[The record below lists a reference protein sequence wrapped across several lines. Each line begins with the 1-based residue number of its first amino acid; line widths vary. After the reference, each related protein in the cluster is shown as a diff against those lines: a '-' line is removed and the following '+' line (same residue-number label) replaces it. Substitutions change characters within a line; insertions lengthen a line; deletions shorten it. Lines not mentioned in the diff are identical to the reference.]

1 MKGMGG
7 MRTLKIIC
15 ALAVILAATP
25 GLATPPP
32 YEDEDILGLELSGE
46 LLAPAALVAQIA
58 QDLTAIRTAFPAVAD
73 IHVFPSWLPG
83 VIVMS
88 LSDEAWADYEAGDFT
103 EFNALN
109 VEYGPVTV
117 NPLNHNN
124 LYLEFVALYHPL
136 VLAPIYEQV
145 EGILWAGSTGIG
157 GDGSDIFTQQLGLYT
172 FKEGWGDCPSGC
184 MFNHFWEFSVNG
196 GVVDLVDEY
205 GDFVGT
211 VGDGPPGLA
220 AQLDQNIPNP
230 FNPVTVIRYRTDKP
244 GQVRLLIHDMAGRMI
259 RELENGYVLP
269 GNHIVEWD
277 ATDSRGLPVASGIYF
292 YKLVADGVVHSRKM
306 VLTK

>member
-1 MKGMGG
+1 
-7 MRTLKIIC
+7 MRTLILFC
-15 ALAVILAATP
+15 TLVVFLAVTP

-58 QDLTAIRTAFPAVAD
+58 QDLTAIRAAFPAVAD
-73 IHVFPSWLPG
+73 IHVFPSWVPG
-83 VIVMS
+83 AIGVS
-88 LSDEAWADYEAGDFT
+88 LSDEAWVDYEAGDFT
-103 EFNALN
+103 EFDALN

-117 NPLNHNN
+117 IPHSYY
-124 LYLEFVALYHPL
+124 YLELNFEALYHPV
-136 VLAPIYEQV
+136 VLASIYGQV
-145 EGILWAGSTGIG
+145 EGIVSASAGGIG

-196 GVVDLVDEY
+196 GVVVLIDEY
-205 GDFVGT
+205 GDFVGA

-220 AQLDQNIPNP
+220 APLEQNVPNP
-230 FNPVTVIRYRTDKP
+230 FNPVTMIRYHTDQP
-244 GQVRLLIHDMAGRMI
+244 GHVRLLIHDVAGRVI

-269 GNHIVEWD
+269 GKHTVKWD

-292 YKLVADGVVHSRKM
+292 YKLVVGGVVHSKKM
-306 VLTK
+306 VLSK